1 MKKIPPQLF
10 FVLMTMIL
18 FHPFASAKGPDFS
31 VTSTEILN
39 EFEVNKL
46 AAELKYKKKSVSIKG
61 VIKEVKS
68 AERFNQPDTVEIQLA
83 SDANMFSSVTL
94 YLVPEA
100 GQIDAATKLRTGDFA
115 TIKCDRGVKPS
126 LLGVQAEGC
135 VIETKAQSDK
145 AVEIDS
151 FLIALKFNT
160 AERDEVESAYLGKK
174 VRTTI
179 FIERFEQIDSGRRMI
194 DGNSGFFCDVDRS
207 QVKSFPTQKG
217 SYTVEGVFVVVS
229 GKPGLSRCNIAK

>member
-1 MKKIPPQLF
+1 M
-10 FVLMTMIL
+10 
-18 FHPFASAKGPDFS
+18 D
-31 VTSTEILN
+31 

-46 AAELKYKKKSVSIKG
+46 AAELKYKKKKVSIKG

-68 AERFNQPDTVEIQLA
+68 AERYNQPDTVEVGLA
-83 SDANMFSSVTL
+83 SDTNMFSSVRL

-100 GQIDAATKLRTGDFA
+100 KQIDAAVKLKTGDFA
-115 TIKCDRGVKPS
+115 TITCDRGVKPAIF
-126 LLGVQAEGC
+126 GVEADGC
-135 VIETKAQSDK
+135 MIETKLQSDK

-151 FLIALKFNT
+151 LVIALKFAT
-160 AERDEVESAYLGKK
+160 SERDEVESQYLGKRVK
-174 VRTTI
+174 TTI

-207 QVKSFPTQKG
+207 VIKSFPTKKG

-229 GKPGLSRCNIAK
+229 GKPGLSRCDIAK